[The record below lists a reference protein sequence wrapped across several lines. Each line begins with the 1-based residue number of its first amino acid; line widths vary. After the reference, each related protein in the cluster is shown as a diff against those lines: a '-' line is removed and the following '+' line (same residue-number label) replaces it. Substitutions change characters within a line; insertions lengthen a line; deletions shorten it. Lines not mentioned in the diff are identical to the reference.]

1 MGSNYLITPDGNF
14 VGEDELYH
22 WGIKGMKW
30 GIRRYQ
36 NPDGSLTSAGRRRY
50 IGSDGNLTKAGK
62 KYYAKETEHLK
73 SEKKKLTAQKRTEAK
88 LSKLELLRSENDSL
102 KGKTGDKKN
111 SAKND
116 TSKKSLKDMSDDE
129 IRKAIDRKRLEDE
142 YKRANP
148 DPPSKSEKFNKFMDK
163 LVNEAVIPATINAG
177 KNALNKWAENIL
189 KTKVDPNSY
198 EALKKQYDTLKIKK
212 QIADLKAGKDPD
224 AKEPTWDEKLKRQ
237 QYEANERDKNK
248 QSKEAYE
255 ATQRSEKDTKAK
267 PSSSEGSSGS
277 GKSETGKSSS
287 SSDSSSSS
295 SSSSSSES
303 SGTASS
309 SSSKKKKKNKNK
321 NNSSSETVY
330 KTTVEGTGRNS
341 WTDGSKSSN
350 TSTNTSTGRTVVDAR
365 SDEPVT
371 SMTTTRNTSTGRSTV
386 SGYLNHPV
394 VGLLPAPKDR
404 DD

>member
-1 MGSNYLITPDGNF
+1 MGSNYLIIPDGNF
-14 VGEDELYH
+14 VDEDELYH
-22 WGIKGMKW
+22 HGILGMKW
-30 GIRRYQ
+30 GVRRYQ
-36 NPDGSLTSAGRRRY
+36 NPDGTLTAAGRKRY

-62 KYYAKETEHLK
+62 KYYAKETERLK

-102 KGKTGDKKN
+102 KGKIGDKKN

-116 TSKKSLKDMSDDE
+116 ASKKSVKDMTDDE
-129 IRKAIDRKRLEDE
+129 IRKAIDRKRLEDD
-142 YKRANP
+142 YKRVNP

-163 LVNEAVIPATINAG
+163 MLNEAIIPATVNAG

-212 QIADLKAGKDPD
+212 QLADLKAGKDPD
-224 AKEPTWDEKLKRQ
+224 AKAPTWDEKLKQQ

-255 ATQRSEKDTKAK
+255 ATQRSEKDAKAK
-267 PSSSEGSSGS
+267 PSSSEG
-277 GKSETGKSSS
+277 
-287 SSDSSSSS
+287 SSSS

-303 SGTASS
+303 SSTASG
-309 SSSKKKKKNKNK
+309 SSSKKKKKKNK
-321 NNSSSETVY
+321 NSSSSETAY

-341 WTDGSKSSN
+341 WTGGSKSSN
-350 TSTNTSTGRTVVDAR
+350 TSTNTSAGRTVVDAR

-371 SMTTTRNTSTGRSTV
+371 SMTTTRNTSTGRSAA
-386 SGYLNHPV
+386 SGYLNRPIA
-394 VGLLPAPKDR
+394 GLLPAPKDR

>member
-14 VGEDELYH
+14 IGEDELYH

-30 GIRRYQ
+30 GVRRYQ

-62 KYYAKETEHLK
+62 KYYAKETERLK

-102 KGKTGDKKN
+102 KGRTGDKKN

-116 TSKKSLKDMSDDE
+116 ASKKSLKNMSDEE
-129 IRKAIDRKRLEDE
+129 IRKAIDRKRLEDD
-142 YKRANP
+142 YKRVNP

-177 KNALNKWAENIL
+177 KNALNKWAENLL

-198 EALKKQYDTLKIKK
+198 EALKRQYDTLKVKK
-212 QIADLKAGKDPD
+212 QLADLMAGKDPD
-224 AKEPTWDEKLKRQ
+224 AKEPTWDEKLKQQ
-237 QYEANERDKNK
+237 QYEANERNK
-248 QSKEAYE
+248 DRQSKEAYE
-255 ATQRSEKDTKAK
+255 ATQRSEKNTKAK
-267 PSSSEGSSGS
+267 PSSSEGSSS
-277 GKSETGKSSS
+277 SSSSSS
-287 SSDSSSSS
+287 SSDSSSTASGSS
-295 SSSSSSES
+295 S
-303 SGTASS
+303 
-309 SSSKKKKKNKNK
+309 KKKNKNK
-321 NNSSSETVY
+321 DNTSSRTVY
-330 KTTVEGTGRNS
+330 EGTVEGTGRNS
-341 WTDGSKSSN
+341 WTGGSKSSN
-350 TSTNTSTGRTVVDAR
+350 TSTNTSAGRTVVDAR

-371 SMTTTRNTSTGRSTV
+371 SMTTTRNTSTGRSAV
-386 SGYLNHPV
+386 SGYLNRPV
-394 VGLLPAPKDR
+394 AGLLPAPKDR